1 MGPLAPTSLRL
12 DPPVPN
18 PFDPA
23 RGAASVRFA
32 LAAAGNARVEVF
44 DPAGRRVAT
53 LLQGPLPAGEQLA
66 RWSGAGDDGARAPS
80 GLYFVRVEADPAAP
94 GGGRALV
101 RRLLLLR

>member
-1 MGPLAPTSLRL
+1 MKAAP
-12 DPPVPN
+12 
-18 PFDPA
+18 
-23 RGAASVRFA
+23 
-32 LAAAGNARVEVF
+32 
-44 DPAGRRVAT
+44 